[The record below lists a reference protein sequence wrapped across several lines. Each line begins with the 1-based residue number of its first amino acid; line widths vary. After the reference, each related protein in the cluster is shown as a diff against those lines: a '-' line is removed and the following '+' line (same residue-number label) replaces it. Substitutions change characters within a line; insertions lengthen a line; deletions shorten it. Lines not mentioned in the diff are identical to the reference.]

1 MTEVGQPRDAVNV
14 NLNGKFGAFFINNE
28 VRYLSAQSITAYE
41 DLNAF
46 QGRAPQNQDYASINY
61 YPEVLYLN
69 TRVGITSTRIR
80 CSTSVSTMSPIG
92 CRHFRRPA
100 SVVGTGIYDN
110 KGRYFYSG
118 INVRF

>member
-1 MTEVGQPRDAVNV
+1 M

-28 VRYLSAQSITAYE
+28 LRYLSRQSVTEYE

-69 TRVGITSTRIR
+69 TRIGINIDKNSLFYFGIDNVTDRLPPLSSTG
-80 CSTSVSTMSPIG
+80 IG
-92 CRHFRRPA
+92 G
-100 SVVGTGIYDN
+100 GTGIYDN